1 MTYQH
6 LKTLSDTVTRWS
18 VTSWIKVTN
27 SIICAHSDFEETQYE
42 VQTVQKMKTDEKP
55 LYEEKKKIIEELNQ
69 EISYKRK
76 EKIDLMNS
84 EQELQN

>member
-1 MTYQH
+1 
-6 LKTLSDTVTRWS
+6 
-18 VTSWIKVTN
+18 
-27 SIICAHSDFEETQYE
+27 
-42 VQTVQKMKTDEKP
+42 MKTDEKP